1 MTDVDAFVAFLLKR
15 CYYVPEV
22 LPSVARY
29 PIARAKLQ
37 TIEDIC
43 KFFGENLRKS
53 YVKRKRLPLEP
64 YKTKNNLLTISVS
77 RRTHRL
83 RGKLKN
89 YYYTMK
95 NTE

>member
-15 CYYVPEV
+15 CLYVPEA

-29 PIARAKLQ
+29 PKTRAKLK
-37 TIEDIC
+37 IVEDIC
-43 KFFGENLRKS
+43 KFLGENLRKS
-53 YVKRKRLPLEP
+53 YVNRKRLPLEP
-64 YKTKNNLLTISVS
+64 YKTKNNLFTISVS

-95 NTE
+95 NIE

>member
-1 MTDVDAFVAFLLKR
+1 MTDVDAFIAFLLKR
-15 CYYVPEV
+15 CYYVPEA

-37 TIEDIC
+37 TIEDIS
-43 KFFGENLRKS
+43 KYLGENLRKS

-64 YKTKNNLLTISVS
+64 DRFKYHMSTAIVS
-77 RRTHRL
+77 RRSQSWEV
-83 RGKLKN
+83 KLKN